1 MAAIFG
7 PGGPIMPWAVQG
19 DRFRG
24 GTVHGVTGVVIIVF
38 LPLKLVQ
45 TFLLR
50 LNHDHP
56 GLIMGY
62 QLFYA
67 SPGGGY

>member
-1 MAAIFG
+1 LI
-7 PGGPIMPWAVQG
+7 V
-19 DRFRG
+19 
-24 GTVHGVTGVVIIVF
+24 TVCRVRDINVVLGSTIGVVIIVF

-50 LNHDHP
+50 LNHDHT